1 MKILALETSV
11 QPGSIALLDGSVT
24 VYSSAFPTTGRTTQN
39 FAVEMKEALTQ
50 TGWNPSQVDLFA
62 VSQGPG
68 SFTGLR
74 IGVTAAKTFA
84 FASDSQVLGVDTLEV
99 LAYQT
104 RGALQGELEVI
115 MNAQRGQLFH
125 ARFQVDDAISR
136 LSPTELIDVDQ
147 WLLQKGSAAVTGP
160 GIEICGDRLDPE
172 ETVDQELWQPQASA
186 LGAFAYEQHES
197 GTKQDFWNLV
207 PNYFRKSAAEE
218 KLEEQNG

>member
-24 VYSSAFPTTGRTTQN
+24 VYSSAFPTTGKTTQN
-39 FAVEMKEALTQ
+39 FAVEMNAALTQ
-50 TGWNPSQVDLFA
+50 SGWNPAQVDLFA

-84 FASDSQVLGVDTLEV
+84 FASASQVLGVDTLEV

-104 RGALQGELEVI
+104 LGVIQGELEVI
-115 MNAQRGQLFH
+115 MNAQRGQLFR
-125 ARFQVDDAISR
+125 ARFHVDGHISR
-136 LSPTELIDVDQ
+136 LSPTELIDLDK

-160 GIEICGDRLDPE
+160 GIEVCGDRLDPQ
-172 ETVDQELWQPQASA
+172 ETVDRELWQPQAWA
-186 LGAFAYEQHES
+186 LGAFAQEQCES
-197 GTKQDFWNLV
+197 GVQQDFWNLV

-218 KLEEQNG
+218 KLEQQDG

>member
-1 MKILALETSV
+1 
-11 QPGSIALLDGSVT
+11 
-24 VYSSAFPTTGRTTQN
+24 
-39 FAVEMKEALTQ
+39 MKEALTQ

-136 LSPTELIDVDQ
+136 LSPTELIDVDK
-147 WLLQKGSAAVTGP
+147 WLLQKGSLHASDLRQRRLLVDFV
-160 GIEICGDRLDPE
+160 DRPE
-172 ETVDQELWQPQASA
+172 C
-186 LGAFAYEQHES
+186 
-197 GTKQDFWNLV
+197 
-207 PNYFRKSAAEE
+207 
-218 KLEEQNG
+218 